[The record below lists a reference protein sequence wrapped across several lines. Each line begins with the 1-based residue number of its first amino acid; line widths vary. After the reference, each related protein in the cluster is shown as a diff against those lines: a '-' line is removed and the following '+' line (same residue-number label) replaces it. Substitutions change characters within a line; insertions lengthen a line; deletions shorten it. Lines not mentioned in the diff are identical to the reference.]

1 MALLTN
7 ITAARA
13 PRVPRFEESAPVASV
28 AVPLTWSTPESKLW
42 IAARQGEY
50 AGMIE
55 YTEGHFMATG
65 ATGFDLG
72 AFSDLAQA
80 MESVDRGALPGRLPV
95 GVLSNVA
102 IVSAVVA
109 LSMVGMGLT
118 VIAA

>member
-7 ITAARA
+7 ISAVRA
-13 PRVPRFEESAPVASV
+13 PRAEEAAQVTPITA
-28 AVPLTWSTPESKLW
+28 PLTWATPEAKLW
-42 IAARQGEY
+42 IASRRGEY

-72 AFSDLAQA
+72 GYSSLAQA
-80 MESVDRGALPGRLPV
+80 MASVDRGPAAGRLPV
-95 GVLSNVA
+95 GMLSNVA

>member
-13 PRVPRFEESAPVASV
+13 PRIEEGAPSASIA
-28 AVPLTWSTPESKLW
+28 APLNWSTPESKLW
-42 IAARQGEY
+42 IAARRGEY

-72 AFSDLAQA
+72 AFSNLTQA

>member
-7 ITAARA
+7 ITAVRA
-13 PRVPRFEESAPVASV
+13 PRIAESATVTPIA
-28 AVPLTWSTPESKLW
+28 APLSWATPESKLW
-42 IAARQGEY
+42 IASRNGEY

-55 YTEGHFMATG
+55 YTEGHFLATG

-72 AFSDLAQA
+72 GFSDLGQA
-80 MESVDRGALPGRLPV
+80 MAAVDRGPIAGRLPV

>member
-7 ITAARA
+7 ITAVRA
-13 PRVPRFEESAPVASV
+13 PRHEAATPIVAPLSWA
-28 AVPLTWSTPESKLW
+28 TPESKLW
-42 IAARQGEY
+42 IASRSGEY

-55 YTEGHFMATG
+55 YTEGHFLATG
-65 ATGFDLG
+65 STGFDLG
-72 AFSDLAQA
+72 GFSDLGQA
-80 MESVDRGALPGRLPV
+80 MSAVDRGPIAGRLPV

>member
-1 MALLTN
+1 MD
-7 ITAARA
+7 A
-13 PRVPRFEESAPVASV
+13 PS
-28 AVPLTWSTPESKLW
+28 VPLSWATPEPKLW
-42 IAARQGEY
+42 IASRKGEY

-65 ATGFDLG
+65 STGYDLG
-72 AFSDLAQA
+72 AYSDLTQA
-80 MESVDRGALPGRLPV
+80 MTAVDLGTLRGRLPV

-109 LSMVGMGLT
+109 FSMVGMGLT